1 MQETKTIVDEV
12 RAYVV
17 HVISTDLPDEITYH
31 SIGHTI
37 DVVTSCLEIANEQN
51 IPEEEI
57 EILEIAAWFHDIGY
71 TDDMT
76 NHEERSAERANKFL
90 SERGHPREK
99 IDAIIGCIL
108 ATKMPQEPQN
118 RLEQII
124 CDADMMHLAKGDYF
138 KKADLLHKEIVV
150 TKSCDISEK
159 EWLKMNEDF
168 LDQHCFFT
176 DYARK
181 RYESAVKENLK
192 KVKNRLQKWTKATK

>member
-1 MQETKTIVDEV
+1 MPETKTIVDEV

-17 HVISTDLPDEITYH
+17 RIISTELPDEITYH

-37 DVVTSCLEIANEQN
+37 DVVGSCLEIAKEQN
-51 IPEEEI
+51 IPEEEV
-57 EILEIAAWFHDIGY
+57 EMLEIAAWFHDIGY

-76 NHEERSAERANKFL
+76 NHEERSAERAVEFL
-90 SERGHPREK
+90 EERGYSREK
-99 IDAIIGCIL
+99 MDTVTECIL
-108 ATKMPQEPQN
+108 ATRMPQNPQN
-118 RLEQII
+118 KLEHII

-159 EWLKMNEDF
+159 DWLKMNEDF

-192 KVKNRLQKWTKATK
+192 KVKNRLKKWTKVAK